1 MYEKIMFL
9 GWRRCGDYIYRPILE
24 KNCCKMYSIRMDSTK
39 FKINKNQKKI
49 LRNFKQYLIKKFNKE
64 DDKMKV
70 ENIEINTNSKHTN
83 KDTNNKGFNIYN
95 NDENTLI
102 QLLTK
107 FLKEDKTKELI
118 FNEFKIN
125 QNNYQS
131 FISENNF
138 IKIFPCKNKNQGE
151 ISSTFFIALYSKFK
165 KDIEGKNLNSE
176 NFYAKMYF
184 NINEF
189 FSVLNL
195 TEEIQVNLS
204 KTGHVNF
211 KFFSNEILEKYRLS
225 NFLNSSISNKQKENN
240 DKKPNAQGDDSNKL
254 NQKETSFLYSPLE
267 HIYDEPTIFKS
278 ELINTYTIE
287 LDINSNITDEK
298 FNIYIK
304 YQKIIHKDKESDLS
318 KSRYKQSWGT
328 SNLLSNSEFDF
339 ENLKGTLTKEQL
351 NLLPKKFGTYDLVH
365 KINGKIVAVG
375 IIDIMPQSISQKMK
389 YKGEYFPSEIL
400 CPYTLKFYSLED
412 KNVQRILKEKKNEPL
427 AIDEPKHLNLLMNDS
442 QLDEIIK
449 ELKIYYVD
457 MEYPLYFFLTEV
469 IDESYVNTFILL
481 VRKLIKY
488 YGLENLKKTKLTI
501 N

>member
-1 MYEKIMFL
+1 
-9 GWRRCGDYIYRPILE
+9 
-24 KNCCKMYSIRMDSTK
+24 
-39 FKINKNQKKI
+39 
-49 LRNFKQYLIKKFNKE
+49 
-64 DDKMKV
+64 MKV

-375 IIDIMPQSISQKMK
+375 IIDIMPQSISSVYMYYDTDYSFLNIGVFTAIKEIEYTLFLQKNLSNNLKYYIMGFYIYDCQKMK

-449 ELKIYYVD
+449 ELKIYYMDV
-457 MEYPLYFFLTEV
+457 EYPLYFFLTEV